1 MIEGLKR
8 KLKAIVRKA
17 EHERNKRML
26 VYLANLRPDANVKLS
41 SDENK
46 MLETMVKYLRPSGI
60 ITRGG
65 KIVFKAP
72 SVEEVSL
79 WDMLEARR
87 AETATGTIEA
97 WTGGKYSPDTVI
109 DAVRLSKYISEQ
121 VKIADGLEE
130 ALFAGMEGTENSDDP
145 IKQAKNLLGL
155 VQITAELF
163 HCSFEEAKRVN
174 YSDAMLAIAKRN
186 DEIERE
192 NKRIKEQQNRQKQW

>member
-17 EHERNKRML
+17 EHERNKGML

-72 SVEEVSL
+72 SVEDVSL

-97 WTGGKYSPDTVI
+97 WTGGKYSPDTVL
-109 DAVRLSKYISEQ
+109 DAVCLSKYISEQ
-121 VKIADGLEE
+121 FKIADGLEGV
-130 ALFAGMEGTENSDDP
+130 LFAGMDGVEHPDDP
-145 IKQAKNLLGL
+145 IQRAKDLLGL

-163 HCSFEEAKRVN
+163 HCSFDEAKGVN
-174 YSDAMLAIAKRN
+174 YSDAVLAIAKRN
-186 DEIERE
+186 DEIEKE
-192 NKRIKEQQNRQKQW
+192 NKRIKEQQNRQRQW

>member
-8 KLKAIVRKA
+8 KLRAITRKA

-60 ITRGG
+60 ITRKG
-65 KIVFKAP
+65 KIIFKAP
-72 SVEEVSL
+72 TVEEVSL

-97 WTGGKYSPDTVI
+97 WTGGKYSPDTVL
-109 DAVRLSKYISEQ
+109 DAVCLSKYISEQ
-121 VKIADGLEE
+121 FKIADDLEGV
-130 ALFAGMEGTENSDDP
+130 LFAGMDGTEHSDDP
-145 IKQAKNLLGL
+145 IQRAKDLLGL

-163 HCSFEEAKRVN
+163 HCSFDEAKRVN
-174 YSDAMLAIAKRN
+174 YSDAVLAIAKRN
-186 DEIERE
+186 DEIEKE
-192 NKRIKEQQNRQKQW
+192 NKRIKEQQNRQRQW